1 MVIGRWRDSG
11 NEAEVNV
18 DIRTEPTTALGDH
31 ACISIA
37 FEVRTV
43 LEVEVHDGGLG
54 GFRLVE
60 RSVTEPWIKDYDQC
74 DEGPTGWAKRFDISN
89 WGLVSAWND
98 ATRIGGAVIAF
109 DTPGLNM
116 LEGRRDLAVVWDI
129 RIAPQWRRNGVG
141 GMLFRA
147 AEGWARTR
155 GCARLDVETQ
165 NINVGACRLY
175 TRMGCELRRLD
186 RLAYADLPDEVQL
199 IWTKRIA

>member
-1 MVIGRWRDSG
+1 
-11 NEAEVNV
+11 
-18 DIRTEPTTALGDH
+18 IRTEPTSALGDH

-43 LEVEVHDGGLG
+43 LDDEVQAGRLG
-54 GFRLVE
+54 GFRLVA

-116 LEGRRDLAVVWDI
+116 LEGRRDVAVVWDI
-129 RIAPQWRRNGVG
+129 RIAPQW
-141 GMLFRA
+141 
-147 AEGWARTR
+147 
-155 GCARLDVETQ
+155 
-165 NINVGACRLY
+165 
-175 TRMGCELRRLD
+175 
-186 RLAYADLPDEVQL
+186 
-199 IWTKRIA
+199 